1 MKLLQRL
8 VFWTQ
13 GVGVQVQGWLTRAEK
28 SNKVENEMTNE
39 VETGIM
45 WGFIM
50 IRFTEGQGKILE
62 TAKEWKR
69 ECKQSYCLL
78 IFPGS
83 FMIAPVIPIEPTY
96 YVSPTLEGRSV
107 ERTLGI
113 ILADYSGFLERSSAT
128 VIAVDCS

>member
-8 VFWTQ
+8 VFWAQ

-62 TAKEWKR
+62 TVKEWKR
-69 ECKQSYCLL
+69 ESKQSYCLL

-83 FMIAPVIPIEPTY
+83 FMIAPAIPILNLLTT
-96 YVSPTLEGRSV
+96 SPRLLKGGAWK
-107 ERTLGI
+107 ER
-113 ILADYSGFLERSSAT
+113 
-128 VIAVDCS
+128 